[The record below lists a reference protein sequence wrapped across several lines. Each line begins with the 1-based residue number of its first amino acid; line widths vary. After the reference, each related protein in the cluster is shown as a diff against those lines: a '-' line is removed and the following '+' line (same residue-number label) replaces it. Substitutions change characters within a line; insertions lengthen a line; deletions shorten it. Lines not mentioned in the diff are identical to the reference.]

1 MMEAEKLEKQ
11 KRFLIRAAY
20 WVLLCTL
27 LYVTF
32 KYGLSLIAPFVVGFV
47 MALIVKPVVDYLN
60 KRCRFPRTAASVL
73 MVVTLYLVLGGLL
86 ALAVVQL
93 VSMVQDVLNR
103 APVAYT
109 NEIQP
114 AIAGMFDW
122 VERMLQRFDPKA
134 TLGIDDAARKLS
146 DKLGEIVRDLSTWAV
161 TGTARFATSIPTRM
175 VQMLFAILS
184 TFYIVNDY
192 TLIKDFIIKQL
203 PAKAGQ
209 VLERGKDQLG
219 KTLGRYIRSYGIIL
233 CITFAELTL
242 GLSILRIPNAG
253 WWALLIACF
262 DILPVLGTSAV
273 MVPWTVITILQG
285 NYARAIGLA
294 VITAVVWTVRNI
306 VEPKIVGTQVG
317 LHPLLTLMAMYV
329 GTKLFGGFGL
339 LGLPVALALI
349 NALQKE
355 GTIQV
360 YK

>member
-1 MMEAEKLEKQ
+1 MEVEKLEKQ

-20 WVLLCTL
+20 WVFLCAL
-27 LYVTF
+27 LYAAF
-32 KYGLSLIAPFVVGFV
+32 KYGLGLIAPFVVGFV
-47 MALIVKPVVDYLN
+47 MAAVVKPVVDYLHR
-60 KRCRFPRTAASVL
+60 RCRFPRVAASVL
-73 MVVTLYLVLGGLL
+73 MVVLLYLVMGVLL
-86 ALAVVQL
+86 TLAIVQL
-93 VSMVQDVLNR
+93 VGMVQEVLVR
-103 APVAYT
+103 MPQAYT
-109 NEIQP
+109 QEIQP
-114 AIAGMFDW
+114 AIAGMFDG
-122 VERMLQRFDPKA
+122 VERLLQRFDPNA
-134 TLGIDDAARKLS
+134 TLGIDDAAKRLS
-146 DKLGEIVRDLSTWAV
+146 AMLGNFVASLSTWAV
-161 TGTARFATSIPTRM
+161 TGTARFATSIPTRL
-175 VQMLFAILS
+175 VQLIFSILS

-192 TLIKDFIIKQL
+192 TLIHDFVIRQL
-203 PAKAGQ
+203 PAKAAQ

-219 KTLGRYIRSYGIIL
+219 KTLGKYVRSYGIIL
-233 CITFAELTL
+233 CITFAELTV
-242 GLSILRIPNAG
+242 GLSILRVPNAG

-262 DILPVLGTSAV
+262 DILPVLGTSAI

-306 VEPKIVGTQVG
+306 TEPKIVGTQVG

-355 GTIQV
+355 GTISV

>member
-1 MMEAEKLEKQ
+1 MEAEKLEKQ
-11 KRFLIRAAY
+11 KRFLVRAAY
-20 WVLLCTL
+20 WILLCAL
-27 LYVTF
+27 LYVVF
-32 KYGLSLIAPFVVGFV
+32 KYGLALIAPFVVGFV

-73 MVVTLYLVLGGLL
+73 TVLLLYLVMGLLL

-93 VSMVQDVLNR
+93 VGMVQDVLAR
-103 APVAYT
+103 APQAYT
-109 NEIQP
+109 QEIQP

-122 VERMLQRFDPKA
+122 VERILRRFDPNA

-146 DKLGEIVRDLSTWAV
+146 DKLGQLVSELSTWAF
-161 TGTARFATSIPTRM
+161 TGTARFATSIPGRM
-175 VQMLFAILS
+175 VQLIFSILS
-184 TFYIVNDY
+184 TFYIVSDY
-192 TLIKDFIIKQL
+192 TVIKDFIFRQI
-203 PAKAGQ
+203 PAKAAQ
-209 VLERGKDQLG
+209 VIERGKDQLG
-219 KTLGRYIRSYGIIL
+219 KTLGKYVRSYGIIL
-233 CITFAELTL
+233 CLTFAELAI
-242 GLSILRIPNAG
+242 GLSILRVPNAG

-294 VITAVVWTVRNI
+294 IITAVVWIVRN
-306 VEPKIVGTQVG
+306 VMEPKIVGTQVG

-329 GTKLFGGFGL
+329 GAKLFGGFGL
-339 LGLPVALALI
+339 LGLPIALALI

-355 GTIQV
+355 GTIAV